1 MNSPLH
7 AAVGRLTAGGG
18 GPCYCSGGAS
28 PTSTNRHHT
37 YKYQA
42 GSYTV
47 SMLILNSVK
56 NSLVTNANR
65 FEMNLRY
72 NPVGVG
78 THTVEGFH
86 CRLTLW

>member
-18 GPCYCSGGAS
+18 GPCYCGGGAS
-28 PTSTNRHHT
+28 PTSTNKHHT

-42 GSYTV
+42 ESYTV
-47 SMLILNSVK
+47 SMLLFNSVK

-65 FEMNLRY
+65 IESN
-72 NPVGVG
+72 N
-78 THTVEGFH
+78 
-86 CRLTLW
+86 